1 MRAGRR
7 REAQGPRRDPPFL
20 IAASLASG
28 LLLGGCA
35 ANAHP
40 RGEDAPGVPQQTA
53 AKSDTSGAQETVAA
67 TFTGLASWYGPR
79 FHGRLT
85 ASGEPFDMASLTAA
99 HPHLPFGSRVRV
111 TNLANGR
118 SVVVTINDRGP
129 YVKPRIIDLSHAAAR
144 RLGFVDDG
152 LTEVRLEVLDPPT
165 S

>member
-1 MRAGRR
+1 MRRKHEGLRSGGSLLA
-7 REAQGPRRDPPFL
+7 
-20 IAASLASG
+20 AASLACG

-35 ANAHP
+35 ADAHP
-40 RGEDAPGVPQQTA
+40 RGDDAPHIPQQTA
-53 AKSDTSGAQETVAA
+53 AKSDPSEAHETIAA

-85 ASGEPFDMASLTAA
+85 ASGETFDMASLTAA
-99 HPHLPFGSRVRV
+99 HPQLPFGSRVRV

-152 LTEVRLEVLDPPT
+152 LAKVRLEVLDPPT

>member
-1 MRAGRR
+1 MRRAPEGRR
-7 REAQGPRRDPPFL
+7 SGGPL
-20 IAASLASG
+20 LAAASLACG
-28 LLLGGCA
+28 LLLASCA
-35 ANAHP
+35 ADAHS
-40 RGEDAPGVPQQTA
+40 RGDDAARVPQQTA
-53 AKSDTSGAQETVAA
+53 AKSESSEPQEAVAA

-85 ASGEPFDMASLTAA
+85 ASGETFDMASLTAA

-152 LTEVRLEVLDPPT
+152 LAKVRLEVLDPPT
-165 S
+165 G